1 MSYESKRDPQSD
13 ECAQLKN
20 INAELLDALKLARD
34 FIRNGIEYGYIDEP
48 APGSPEA
55 QTLGIIV
62 DAIRKAEVNVEVEK

>member
-1 MSYESKRDPQSD
+1 MSDKKCVK
-13 ECAQLKN
+13 CAQLKN
-20 INAELLDALKLARD
+20 SNMELLEALKLARD

-62 DAIRKAEVNVEVEK
+62 DAISKAEVNVEVKK